1 MKKFTKMLV
10 LALAMVFMVGAG
22 DVAEAK
28 GKVTKVQ
35 ITKVGKTNVTKKSKL
50 TIKRDGENKK
60 VQLTA
65 KATVKG
71 GASKTLTYKSS
82 NSKVISVS
90 KTGMMTIKKAGK
102 ATITVKS
109 KQNSKKSDKIT
120 ITVKQNVTSVKLS
133 KVTGKKISQL
143 GNVVSVQKGKKITL
157 KAAVA
162 PKTASVKKVSFKS
175 SKKSVATVNSKG
187 VVTAKKP
194 GTAKITISAKDGSK
208 KKLTVTV
215 FVTKKISKKVTK
227 VEATLDAKNEVLLA
241 GETAQIK
248 ATVTPDKATLKK
260 VAYKSSNTKV
270 AKVDAVTGKVTAVA
284 PGKATITVQ
293 AMDGSKKKA
302 TVEVVVGEEFTKV
315 APKEGAKASV
325 KVSFA
330 GDAKKAAADVEKLLK
345 TVMKDG
351 DSKTVTI
358 NGNTDKVAI
367 VKDKDGKE
375 IVVVGEAKTPLADY
389 IANKKADND
398 TVEVVYTTKAAKAVA
413 AIELA
418 KFAAVGEYAYDITI
432 DGFKATKIVVTTEGI
447 ELTVDGTVYTG
458 TVEAGVIYVD
468 GDVTADKAIEN
479 VKKYADVTVVR
490 K

>member
-28 GKVTKVQ
+28 GSVSKVQ

-102 ATITVKS
+102 AIITVKS

-241 GETAQIK
+241 GEIAQVK

-260 VAYKSSNTKV
+260 VAYKSSDTKV

-315 APKEGAKASV
+315 APKSGAKATV
-325 KVSFA
+325 KVSFT
-330 GDAKKAAADVEKLLK
+330 GDAKKAAADVTKLLA

-351 DSKTVTI
+351 DSKMVTI
-358 NGNTDKVAI
+358 NGNTDKVAM
-367 VKDKDGKE
+367 KAGK
-375 IVVVGEAKTPLADY
+375 VVVGATEMDLEAY
-389 IANKKADND
+389 IASKKAEND
-398 TVEVVYTTKAAKAVA
+398 TVEVVYGTNAAKAVA

>member
-28 GKVTKVQ
+28 GSVSKVQ

-71 GASKTLTYKSS
+71 GASKALVYSSS
-82 NSKVISVS
+82 NKKVVSVD

-109 KQNSKKSDKIT
+109 KQNKKKLDKIT

-241 GETAQIK
+241 GEIAQVK

-315 APKEGAKASV
+315 APKSGAKASV
-325 KVSFA
+325 KVSFT
-330 GDAKKAAADVEKLLK
+330 GDAKKAAADVTKLLA

-351 DSKTVTI
+351 DSKMVTI
-358 NGNTDKVAI
+358 NGNTDKVAM
-367 VKDKDGKE
+367 KAGK
-375 IVVVGEAKTPLADY
+375 VVVGATEMDLEAY
-389 IANKKADND
+389 IASKKAEND
-398 TVEVVYTTKAAKAVA
+398 TVEVVYGTNAAKAVA

>member
-241 GETAQIK
+241 GETAQVK

-315 APKEGAKASV
+315 APKSGAKASV
-325 KVSFA
+325 KVSFT
-330 GDAKKAAADVEKLLK
+330 GDAKKAAADVTKLLA

-351 DSKTVTI
+351 DSKMVTI
-358 NGNTDKVAI
+358 NGNTDKVAM
-367 VKDKDGKE
+367 KAGK
-375 IVVVGEAKTPLADY
+375 VVVGATEMDLEAY
-389 IANKKADND
+389 IASKKAEND
-398 TVEVVYTTKAAKAVA
+398 TVEVVYGTNAAKAVA